1 MLMLGCKVVKSRK
14 LLPLYFVLVVVVMV
28 VNVVF
33 PYHVTL
39 SFFYSRTTRENLV
52 SQNLKLLQ
60 GQEKRYDKRGKIRC

>member
-39 SFFYSRTTRENLV
+39 SFFAVE
-52 SQNLKLLQ
+52 QQ
-60 GQEKRYDKRGKIRC
+60 GRI

>member
-14 LLPLYFVLVVVVMV
+14 LLPLYFVLFLVVLV

-39 SFFYSRTTRENLV
+39 FFTVE
-52 SQNLKLLQ
+52 QQ
-60 GQEKRYDKRGKIRC
+60 GRI